1 LQANTEPARPRM
13 RFLEERAESL
23 VFLDDS
29 TVRVVKKD
37 SYNVVKYKMFNGLTI
52 RYVAR
57 TGTDTLK
64 IEEEQDGSAFLCEL
78 NGRVVR
84 ICDVTSVSLAIIEQA
99 ATGSIEPLLRLWH
112 WHALL
117 EELELTVQPNSGMI
131 NVTREGVLSIPAG
144 VRVDVLERSKYGDG
158 SKVAKILFTATG
170 KNDWLYRAF
179 RNHSYAVALIGRD
192 ETAQVWLHYA
202 PPEYRDRALADCEIW
217 LAGGGPGDAV
227 VFWTL
232 R

>member
-1 LQANTEPARPRM
+1 M

-29 TVRVVKKD
+29 AVRIVKKD
-37 SYNVVKYKMFNGLTI
+37 PYNVVKYKMFNGLTI

-57 TGTDTLK
+57 NGTDTLK
-64 IEEEQDGSAFLCEL
+64 VEEEQDGSAFLCDL
-78 NGRVVR
+78 NGRMVR
-84 ICDVTSVSLAIIEQA
+84 VCDVTSVSQAIIEQA
-99 ATGSIEPLLRLWH
+99 ATGSIESLLRLWQ

-131 NVTREGVLSIPAG
+131 NVTREGVLSIPAA
-144 VRVDVLERSKYGDG
+144 VRVDVLERSTYRDG
-158 SKVAKILFTATG
+158 SRVAKLLFTATG

-179 RNHSYAVALIGRD
+179 RNHNYAVALIGRD

-202 PPEYRDRALADCEIW
+202 PPDYRDRALVDCEIW
-217 LAGGGPGDAV
+217 LAGGGHGDTV
-227 VFWTL
+227 VFRAL

>member
-1 LQANTEPARPRM
+1 M

-29 TVRVVKKD
+29 AVRIVKKD
-37 SYNVVKYKMFNGLTI
+37 PYNVVKYKMFNGLTI

-57 TGTDTLK
+57 NGTDTLK
-64 IEEEQDGSAFLCEL
+64 VEEEQDGSAFLCDL
-78 NGRVVR
+78 NGRMVR
-84 ICDVTSVSLAIIEQA
+84 VCDVTSVSQAIIEQA
-99 ATGSIEPLLRLWH
+99 ATGSIESLLRLWQ

-131 NVTREGVLSIPAG
+131 NVTREGVLSIPAA
-144 VRVDVLERSKYGDG
+144 VRVDVLERSTYRDG
-158 SKVAKILFTATG
+158 SRVAKLLFTVTE
-170 KNDWLYRAF
+170 KNDWLYRVF

-202 PPEYRDRALADCEIW
+202 PPEYRDRSLIDCEIW
-217 LAGGGPGDAV
+217 LAGGGVGATV
-227 VFWTL
+227 VF
-232 R
+232 

>member
-1 LQANTEPARPRM
+1 M

-37 SYNVVKYKMFNGLTI
+37 PYNVVKYKMFNGLTI

-57 TGTDTLK
+57 DGD
-64 IEEEQDGSAFLCEL
+64 QHPQGRRGADGSAFLCDL

-84 ICDVTSVSLAIIEQA
+84 ICDVTSVSQAIIEQA
-99 ATGSIEPLLRLWH
+99 ATGSIEPLLRLWQ

-131 NVTREGVLSIPAG
+131 NVTREGVVSIPAA
-144 VRVDVLERSKYGDG
+144 VRVDVLERSTYGDG

-192 ETAQVWLHYA
+192 ETAQVWMHYA
-202 PPEYRDRALADCEIW
+202 PPEYRDRALVDCEIW
-217 LAGGGPGDAV
+217 LAGGGLGDTV

>member
-1 LQANTEPARPRM
+1 M

-37 SYNVVKYKMFNGLTI
+37 PYNVVKYKMFNGLTI

-57 TGTDTLK
+57 NEANRLRV
-64 IEEEQDGSAFLCEL
+64 EEEQDGSAFLCDL
-78 NGRVVR
+78 NGREVR
-84 ICDVTSVSLAIIEQA
+84 VCDVTSVSQAIIEQA
-99 ATGSIEPLLRLWH
+99 ATGSIAPLLRLWH

-144 VRVDVLERSKYGDG
+144 VRVDVLERSTYGDG

-179 RNHSYAVALIGRD
+179 RNHNYVVALIGRD
-192 ETAQVWLHYA
+192 ETAQVWMHYT
-202 PPEYRDRALADCEIW
+202 PPEYRDRALIDCEIW
-217 LAGGGPGDAV
+217 LAGGGPGDTV

>member
-1 LQANTEPARPRM
+1 M

-23 VFLDDS
+23 VLLDD
-29 TVRVVKKD
+29 TAVRVVKKD
-37 SYNVVKYKMFNGLTI
+37 PFSIVKYKMFNGLTI

-57 TGTDTLK
+57 KGSDTLRV
-64 IEEEQDGSAFLCEL
+64 EEEKGGDAFLVEL

-84 ICDVTSVSLAIIEQA
+84 ICDVTSVSQAIIEHA
-99 ATGSIEPLLRLWH
+99 ATGSIDPLFRLWQ

-117 EELELTVQPNSGMI
+117 EELELTVQPNSGTI
-131 NVTREGVLSIPAG
+131 NVTREGVISIPSA
-144 VRVDVLERSKYGDG
+144 VRVDILERSTYRDG

-192 ETAQVWLHYA
+192 ETAQVWMHYT
-202 PPEYRDRALADCEIW
+202 PPDYRDRALIDCEIW
-217 LAGGGPGDAV
+217 LAGGGLGDTV
-227 VFWTL
+227 VF
-232 R
+232 

>member
-1 LQANTEPARPRM
+1 M

-29 TVRVVKKD
+29 AVRVVKKD
-37 SYNVVKYKMFNGLTI
+37 PYNVVKYKMFNGLTI

-84 ICDVTSVSLAIIEQA
+84 MCDVTSVSLAIIEQA
-99 ATGSIEPLLRLWH
+99 ATGSIEPLLRLWQ

-117 EELELTVQPNSGMI
+117 EEMEMTVQSNAGTI
-131 NVTREGVLSIPAG
+131 TVTREAVLSIPA
-144 VRVDVLERSKYGDG
+144 RLRLVLG
-158 SKVAKILFTATG
+158 
-170 KNDWLYRAF
+170 
-179 RNHSYAVALIGRD
+179 
-192 ETAQVWLHYA
+192 
-202 PPEYRDRALADCEIW
+202 
-217 LAGGGPGDAV
+217 
-227 VFWTL
+227 
-232 R
+232 

>member
-1 LQANTEPARPRM
+1 M
-13 RFLEERAESL
+13 RASCPIFWAWRR
-23 VFLDDS
+23 
-29 TVRVVKKD
+29 T
-37 SYNVVKYKMFNGLTI
+37 LTSAI

-57 TGTDTLK
+57 NGTNTLRV
-64 IEEEQDGSAFLCEL
+64 EEEQDGSAFRCDL
-78 NGRVVR
+78 NGRPVR
-84 ICDVTSVSLAIIEQA
+84 ICDVTSVSQAIIEQA
-99 ATGSIEPLLRLWH
+99 ATGSIDPLLRLWQ

-144 VRVDVLERSKYGDG
+144 VRVDVLERGAYGDG
-158 SKVAKILFTATG
+158 SKVAKVLFTATG
-170 KNDWLYRAF
+170 KSDWLYRAF
-179 RNHSYAVALIGRD
+179 RNHNYAVALIGRD

-217 LAGGGPGDAV
+217 LAGGGPGDTV

>member
-1 LQANTEPARPRM
+1 MRPQRPW
-13 RFLEERAESL
+13 
-23 VFLDDS
+23 
-29 TVRVVKKD
+29 VRV
-37 SYNVVKYKMFNGLTI
+37 
-52 RYVAR
+52 
-57 TGTDTLK
+57 
-64 IEEEQDGSAFLCEL
+64 
-78 NGRVVR
+78 
-84 ICDVTSVSLAIIEQA
+84 CDVTSVSQAIIEQA
-99 ATGSIEPLLRLWH
+99 ATGSIDPLLRLWQ

-144 VRVDVLERSKYGDG
+144 VRVDVLERSTYGDG

-170 KNDWLYRAF
+170 KNEWLFRAF

-192 ETAQVWLHYA
+192 ETTQVWLHYA
-202 PPEYRDRALADCEIW
+202 PPEYRDRPLVDCEIW
-217 LAGGGPGDAV
+217 LAGGGLGDTI

>member
-1 LQANTEPARPRM
+1 M

-37 SYNVVKYKMFNGLTI
+37 PYNVVKYKMFNGLTI

-57 TGTDTLK
+57 DGANTLRV
-64 IEEEQDGSAFLCEL
+64 EEEDGGNAFLCDI

-84 ICDVTSVSLAIIEQA
+84 ICDVATVSQAIIEQA
-99 ATGSIEPLLRLWH
+99 AIGSVEPLFRLWK

-131 NVTREGVLSIPAG
+131 NVTREGVVSIPSA
-144 VRVDVLERSKYGDG
+144 VRVDVLERSTYGDG
-158 SKVAKILFTATG
+158 SKVAKILFRGTG

-192 ETAQVWLHYA
+192 ETAQVWMHYT

-217 LAGGGPGDAV
+217 LAGGVPGDAV
-227 VFWTL
+227 VFWTS